1 MAEARAPEA
10 KAAPVLLIDPDSDS
24 AAETAALLAPF
35 GWRVETRADAA
46 GLADALAAHT
56 PSHLLLRL
64 HGGGDKADL
73 VRAASEAA
81 RTSAPPTPLVFIADD
96 ASIDA
101 RIAAVRAGAAAY
113 LTPPLNALALIDRLE
128 SLSGA
133 GQAEPYRILIVD
145 DDVVISKYYEAVL
158 SRAGMTVLAVNEPLT
173 VLRHLADFRP
183 ELILMD
189 HYMPEVQ
196 GRELAA
202 VIRQEAAFDSIPI
215 VFLSAEDDAAAQQ
228 RVIGVGGDDFLTK
241 SIHAEHL
248 VSAVR
253 TRARRFR
260 ALRATMLRDS
270 LTGLLNHTAT
280 KEHLAGDAARMQRLG
295 KPLTLC
301 LLDLD
306 RFKQVNDVHGHPAG
320 DRVLR
325 ALAHLLRQRLRA
337 SDVIGRYGGEEFAIA
352 LPDTE
357 VETAARVLDEIRE
370 AFAALPQA
378 SEAGAFTAT
387 FSAGLAGLP
396 RAGDV
401 GRLTEAADRALYA
414 AKAAGRNRVAVADAS
429 AYGDDAE
436 GASALAG

>member
-1 MAEARAPEA
+1 MVEACAPEA
-10 KAAPVLLIDPDSDS
+10 KAAPVLLVDPDEAS
-24 AAETAALLAPF
+24 ATEAAALLAPF
-35 GWRVETRADAA
+35 GWRVETRADS
-46 GLADALAAHT
+46 LDLAASVSSLR

-64 HGGGDKADL
+64 HAGRDNADL
-73 VRAASEAA
+73 VRAVAQAA
-81 RTSAPPTPLVFIADD
+81 RTSEPRTPLIFIADD

-113 LTPPLNALALIDRLE
+113 LTPPLNALALIDRME
-128 SLSGA
+128 GLSGP

-145 DDVVISKYYEAVL
+145 DDVVISKYYQAVL
-158 SRAGMTVLAVNEPLT
+158 EQAGMTVLAVSEPMA
-173 VLRHLADFRP
+173 VLGHLADFRP

-202 VIRQEAAFDSIPI
+202 VIRQEPAFDSIPI

-228 RVIGVGGDDFLTK
+228 RVIGVGADDFLNK
-241 SIHAEHL
+241 AIRSEHL
-248 VSAVR
+248 VSAVK

-295 KPLTLC
+295 KPLALC

-325 ALAHLLRQRLRA
+325 ALAHLLRQRLRV

-352 LPDTE
+352 LPDTD
-357 VETAARVLDEIRE
+357 VESAARVLEEIRE
-370 AFAALPQA
+370 AFAVLPQA
-378 SEAGAFTAT
+378 SEAGPFTAT

-401 GRLTEAADRALYA
+401 SRLTEAADRALYA
-414 AKAAGRNRVAVADAS
+414 AKAAGRNRVAIADDA
-429 AYGDDAE
+429 AYGDAPA
-436 GASALAG
+436 GTAALAG

>member
-1 MAEARAPEA
+1 MGQERAPEA
-10 KAAPVLLIDPDSDS
+10 EAAPVLLIDPDPQS
-24 AAETAALLAPF
+24 AAEAVDLLAPF
-35 GWRVETRADAA
+35 GWRIETRPDAE
-46 GLADALAAHT
+46 GLSARLDEAR
-56 PSHLLLRL
+56 PSHLVLRL
-64 HGGGDKADL
+64 HGARDNAAL
-73 VRAASEAA
+73 IQAASSAA
-81 RTSAPPTPLVFIADD
+81 AATTPKTPLLFIADD
-96 ASIDA
+96 ASIKA
-101 RIAAVRAGAAAY
+101 RIAAVRAGAGAY

-128 SLSGA
+128 TLA
-133 GQAEPYRILIVD
+133 GVGRAEPYRILIVD

-158 SRAGMTVLAVNEPLT
+158 GQAGMTVLAISDPME

-228 RVIGVGGDDFLTK
+228 RVIGVGGDDFLNK

-280 KEHLAGDAARMQRLG
+280 KEHLAGDAGRMQRLG

-325 ALAHLLRQRLRA
+325 ALAHLLRQRLRV

-352 LPDTE
+352 LPDTD
-357 VETAARVLDEIRE
+357 VERACAVMDEIRQ

-378 SEAGAFTAT
+378 SELGAFTAT
-387 FSAGLAGLP
+387 FSAGLAALP

-401 GRLTEAADRALYA
+401 ARLTEAADRALYA
-414 AKAAGRNRVAVADAS
+414 AKAAGRNRVVIADDA
-429 AYGDDAE
+429 AYGDDPE
-436 GASALAG
+436 RASAAG